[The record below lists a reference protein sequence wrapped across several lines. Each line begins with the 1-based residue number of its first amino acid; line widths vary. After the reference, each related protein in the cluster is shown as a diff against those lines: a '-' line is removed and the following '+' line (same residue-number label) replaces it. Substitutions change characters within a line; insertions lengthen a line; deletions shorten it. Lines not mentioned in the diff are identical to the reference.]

1 MTEEDSGT
9 ELNPIDLEA
18 VRWVQLMDSGALS
31 PEDQRQLDAWLA
43 VSSRHKGALIR
54 ARAAS
59 LHLDRLAAFA
69 RGGSAVESPPPD
81 QPHDRGVNS
90 RSTRR
95 RWMIAAAASLA
106 GVVSLGAWLYR
117 EQIQE
122 HWGGIDYVS
131 NRGELK
137 EVTLADGSVLSLN
150 TQTEVRVYYTQKQ
163 RDIHLIR
170 GEALFNVAHDSTRPF
185 AVRVGEWTATALG
198 TAFTIHQAAAAA
210 TNITVTEGVV
220 ELRHADASYVGPPPQ
235 LTHNQEALLHGDGSM
250 ELLPATDSDI
260 AKQLAWRRHLVV
272 FTGEPLRQAIMEMNR
287 YSPRPI
293 VVEDPELAARQIV
306 GVFST
311 LDTQTF
317 VSGMEATLDVKAV
330 ESNQTIVLR
339 NTN

>member
-1 MTEEDSGT
+1 MTEEDPGT

-43 VSSRHKGALIR
+43 VSSRHQGALIR

-69 RGGSAVESPPPD
+69 RGGAAVEFSPAG
-81 QPHDRGVNS
+81 RGADG
-90 RSTRR
+90 RRTRR
-95 RWMIAAAASLA
+95 RWMILAAAASLV
-106 GVVSLGAWLYR
+106 GVVGLGAGLYR

-122 HWGGIDYVS
+122 AWGGIDYVS

-137 EVTLADGSVLSLN
+137 EVTLADGSVLTLN
-150 TQTEVRVYYTQKQ
+150 TQSEVRVYYTHER

-170 GEALFNVAHDSTRPF
+170 GEALFNVAHESTRPF

-198 TAFTIHQAAAAA
+198 TSFTIHQAAAEA

-250 ELLPATDSDI
+250 ELLPASDSDI
-260 AKQLAWRRHLVV
+260 TKQLAWRRHMVV
-272 FTGEPLRQAIMEMNR
+272 FTGEPLRQALMEMNR

-293 VVEDPELAARQIV
+293 VVEDPELGARQIV

-317 VSGMEATLDVKAV
+317 VSGMEATLGVKAV